1 MLKSIV
7 NTAWP
12 KRLLTMLTCAVGF
25 AAFLR
30 SDDVVAQ
37 TCGTEHTI
45 KEGETLAQIAARI
58 YGNPTQ
64 WTMIFYAN
72 QDRLGGNISMLV
84 PGLSLR
90 LPCLGGTQ
98 TTPAPAPAAAVAPA
112 PSADPAV
119 AVAPPGSEPQFVISS
134 LLHRVE
140 FLTADGFAPYTG
152 RSLEGGGM
160 LTQIISSA
168 MQLVKDES
176 KGRFDY
182 GISWVNDWAAHLN
195 PLLLTRAFDVGFPW
209 ARPDCEGAATLD
221 QSSQFRCQRFF
232 FSDPL
237 YEVLTGLF
245 VRNNSK
251 VKSLR
256 REEISGMTLCRPA
269 GYPVHELDQDGRN
282 WVKDRIVTLI
292 RPPSVDEC
300 FRLLD
305 TGAVDGVVE
314 AELAGRASITSLG
327 LTGKVRMLDQPVAL
341 TTYHA
346 LVSKSHPHARTILY
360 YINSALEKL
369 RERGEYDRIIERHL
383 GRFWEA
389 QVTPNATLGN
399 TPASSDKS
407 VTPSTPPE
415 TEAPSAL
422 ASGNDPKAKTDSA
435 SKIDSA
441 KKSP

>member
-1 MLKSIV
+1 MLACVVSI
-7 NTAWP
+7 A
-12 KRLLTMLTCAVGF
+12 AV
-25 AAFLR
+25 LR
-30 SDDVVAQ
+30 SDMVDAQ
-37 TCGTEHTI
+37 TCGTEHTV
-45 KEGETLAQIAARI
+45 KEGETLAQIAARV

-64 WTMIFYAN
+64 WTVIFYAN

-90 LPCLGGTQ
+90 LPCIGGTQ
-98 TTPAPAPAAAVAPA
+98 AAPAAAPPAAANVGPGPATAGA
-112 PSADPAV
+112 PS
-119 AVAPPGSEPQFVISS
+119 SEPTFVISS
-134 LLHRVE
+134 LLHRIE

-160 LTQIISSA
+160 LTQIISAS
-168 MQLVKDES
+168 MQLIKDES

-209 ARPDCEGAATLD
+209 ARPDCDSGQPLD

-269 GYPVHELDQDGRN
+269 GYPVHELDKDGRN
-282 WVKDRIVTLI
+282 WVKDGLVTLM

-327 LTGKVRMLDQPVAL
+327 LTGKIRMLDQPVAL

-360 YINSALEKL
+360 YINSSLEKL

-389 QVTPNATLGN
+389 QVMPNATLGS
-399 TPASSDKS
+399 TPASGKS
-407 VTPSTPPE
+407 AIPHTPQPE
-415 TEAPSAL
+415 VPSAL
-422 ASGNDPKAKTDSA
+422 ASGADPKAKADTP
-435 SKIDSA
+435 
-441 KKSP
+441 KK

>member
-1 MLKSIV
+1 VRPDS
-7 NTAWP
+7 A
-12 KRLLTMLTCAVGF
+12 G
-25 AAFLR
+25 
-30 SDDVVAQ
+30 AQ
-37 TCGTEHTI
+37 TCGTEHTV
-45 KEGETLAQIAARI
+45 KEGETLAQIAARA

-64 WTMIFYAN
+64 WTVIFYAN

-90 LPCLGGTQ
+90 LPCIGGTQ
-98 TTPAPAPAAAVAPA
+98 AAPAAAATAAGASPA
-112 PSADPAV
+112 GPGATS
-119 AVAPPGSEPQFVISS
+119 GSEPPFVISS

-168 MQLVKDES
+168 MTLIKEES

-209 ARPDCEGAATLD
+209 ARPDCEGPGALD
-221 QSSQFRCQRFF
+221 QGSQFRCQRFF

-245 VRNNSK
+245 VRTNSK

-256 REEISGMTLCRPA
+256 REDVSGMTLCRPA
-269 GYPVHELDQDGRN
+269 GYPVHELDKDGRN
-282 WVKDRIVTLI
+282 WVKDGVVTLM

-327 LTGKVRMLDQPVAL
+327 LTGKVRMLDQPIAL

-360 YINSALEKL
+360 YINSSLEKL
-369 RERGEYDRIIERHL
+369 RDSGEYDRIIERHL

-389 QVTPNATLGN
+389 QVAPSATIGT
-399 TPASSDKS
+399 TPASGKS
-407 VTPSTPPE
+407 VPPRTQPE
-415 TEAPSAL
+415 LPSAL
-422 ASGNDPKAKTDSA
+422 ASGGDPKAKGDPP
-435 SKIDSA
+435 A

>member
-1 MLKSIV
+1 MLRSIES
-7 NTAWP
+7 TAWLR
-12 KRLLTMLTCAVGF
+12 RLLTMLVCAVGV
-25 AAFLR
+25 AAALR
-30 SDDVVAQ
+30 SDTAGAQ
-37 TCGTEHTI
+37 TCGTEHTV
-45 KEGETLAQIAARI
+45 KEGETLAQIAARV

-64 WTMIFYAN
+64 WTVIFYAN
-72 QDRLGGNISMLV
+72 QDRLGGNISLLV

-90 LPCLGGTQ
+90 LPCIGGTQ
-98 TTPAPAPAAAVAPA
+98 AAPAAAATTAA
-112 PSADPAV
+112 PSASPAG
-119 AVAPPGSEPQFVISS
+119 AGAPPGSEPAFVISS

-168 MQLVKDES
+168 MTLIKEES

-245 VRNNSK
+245 VRANSK

-256 REEISGMTLCRPA
+256 REDISGMTLCRPA
-269 GYPVHELDQDGRN
+269 GYPIHELDKDGRN
-282 WVKDRIVTLI
+282 WVKDGIVTLM

-360 YINSALEKL
+360 YINSSLEKL

-389 QVTPNATLGN
+389 QVTPSANMGT
-399 TPASSDKS
+399 TPASGKS
-407 VTPSTPPE
+407 VTPPTQPPE
-415 TEAPSAL
+415 VPSAL
-422 ASGNDPKAKTDSA
+422 ASGADPKAKVDA
-435 SKIDSA
+435 PA

>member
-1 MLKSIV
+1 MDKMLESYKGAAGWLI
-7 NTAWP
+7 
-12 KRLLTMLTCAVGF
+12 RLLTVLAFAAVGVG
-25 AAFLR
+25 FLR
-30 SDDVVAQ
+30 SDMADAQ
-37 TCGTEHTI
+37 TCGVEHTV
-45 KEGETLAQIAARI
+45 KEGETLAQIAARV

-64 WTMIFYAN
+64 WTVIFYAN
-72 QDRLGGNISMLV
+72 QDRLGDNISLLV

-90 LPCLGGTQ
+90 LPCIGGTQ
-98 TTPAPAPAAAVAPA
+98 APAATLPAPAPLPSTPTTSSAQAPA
-112 PSADPAV
+112 SQPS
-119 AVAPPGSEPQFVISS
+119 FVISS
-134 LLHRVE
+134 LLRRVE

-160 LTQIISSA
+160 LTQVISSA
-168 MQLVKDES
+168 MELVKDEA
-176 KGRFDY
+176 KGRFDF

-209 ARPDCEGAATLD
+209 ARPDCESAMSLD

-251 VKSLR
+251 VRSLR
-256 REEISGMTLCRPA
+256 REEVSGMTLCRPA
-269 GYPVHELDQDGRN
+269 GYPIHELDQDGRN
-282 WVKDRIVTLI
+282 WVKDGIVTLM

-314 AELAGRASITSLG
+314 AELAGRASITSLA
-327 LTGKVRMLDQPVAL
+327 LSGKVRMIDQPVAL
-341 TTYHA
+341 TTYHV

-360 YINSALEKL
+360 YMNSSLERL

-383 GRFWEA
+383 GRFWDA
-389 QVTPNATLGN
+389 QVTPSDTIGT
-399 TPASSDKS
+399 TPASGGSKKGGQREPQQVDG
-407 VTPSTPPE
+407 PST
-415 TEAPSAL
+415 L
-422 ASGNDPKAKTDSA
+422 AGGIE
-435 SKIDSA
+435 SKG
-441 KKSP
+441 KK